1 MLTRGFVNVPLLIAK
16 RYFLSKKKRNII
28 TIISNISMV
37 GVAVGTMALIVV
49 LSVFNGLED
58 LVRSLYG
65 KSDPNLSITA
75 VHGKSFLMTP
85 ALLAKVQQTP
95 GVALVTEVIEDNA
108 LLQYHDRQMVVKMR
122 GLSENYFGQS
132 PIDSS
137 IVAGDHRLSRGTLEY
152 ALVGQGVQ
160 NELSI
165 SLDNRLSPLH
175 LLYPRQV
182 PGRKTLSIN
191 PDEAF
196 NEETILAG
204 GFFHI
209 EQHLDDSYI
218 FVPLSFAQ
226 RLLNYGDRRT
236 ALYIKVGESFKLE
249 GVKDELRE
257 RMGTGFVVQDS
268 DEQHVS
274 LLKAIKIEKLFVF
287 ITFAFILLI
296 ASLNIFFSLSMLVI
310 DKRKDIAVL
319 LAMGATEKMVRKSFL
334 LVGAIVALV
343 GALTGLV
350 LGVTICWVQQT
361 FHLVSMGMATSIVDS
376 YPVKMQATDIFF
388 ICLAIIAI
396 TLAVSIRPALNA
408 GRMDVK
414 ANL

>member
-1 MLTRGFVNVPLLIAK
+1 MNVPLLIAK

-65 KSDPNLSITA
+65 KSDPNLAITA
-75 VHGKSFLMTP
+75 VQGKSFEMTP
-85 ALLAKVQQTP
+85 ALLAKVQNTP
-95 GVALVTEVIEDNA
+95 GVALLTEVIEDNA

-122 GLSENYFGQS
+122 GLSDNYFGQS

-137 IVAGDHRLSRGTLEY
+137 IKAGDHRLSRGDLEY
-152 ALVGQGVQ
+152 ALVGEGVQ
-160 NELSI
+160 HELSI
-165 SLDNRLSPLH
+165 TLDNRLSPLK

-191 PDEAF
+191 PDQAF
-196 NEETILAG
+196 NEESILAG
-204 GFFHI
+204 GIFHI
-209 EQHLDDSYI
+209 EQKLDDSYL

-226 RLLNYGDRRT
+226 RLLNYGNRRT
-236 ALYIKVGESFKLE
+236 ALYVRVGASFKLDN
-249 GVKDELRE
+249 VKDELRE
-257 RMGTGFVVQDS
+257 SLGSGFVVQDS

-319 LAMGATEKMVRKSFL
+319 LAMGATEQTVRKSFL

-343 GALTGLV
+343 GAFTGLV
-350 LGVTICWVQQT
+350 LGVAICWVQET
-361 FHLVSMGMATSIVDS
+361 FHFVSMGMATSIVDS
-376 YPVKMQATDIFF
+376 YPVKMQASDIFF

-396 TLAVSIRPALNA
+396 TLAVSIRPAINA
-408 GRMDVK
+408 GRMDIK
-414 ANL
+414 ENL

>member
-1 MLTRGFVNVPLLIAK
+1 VNVPFLIAK

-65 KSDPNLSITA
+65 KSDPNLAITA
-75 VHGKSFLMTP
+75 VHGKSFEMTP
-85 ALLAKVQQTP
+85 ALLANVQNAP
-95 GVALVTEVIEDNA
+95 GVALLTEVIEDNA

-122 GLSENYFGQS
+122 GLSDNFFGQS
-132 PIDSS
+132 LIDSS
-137 IVAGDHRLSRGTLEY
+137 LKAGDHRLRRGDLEY

-160 NELSI
+160 SELSI
-165 SLDNRLSPLH
+165 TLDNRLAPLR
-175 LLYPRQV
+175 LLYPRQI

-191 PDEAF
+191 PEQAF

-204 GFFHI
+204 GIFNI
-209 EQHLDDSYI
+209 EQHLDDSYL

-226 RLLNYGDRRT
+226 RLLNYGNRRT
-236 ALYIKVGESFKLE
+236 ALYVRVGSSFKLNK
-249 GVKDELRE
+249 VKNELRE
-257 RMGTGFVVQDS
+257 RLGEGFVVQDS

-319 LAMGATEKMVRKSFL
+319 LAMGASEETVRKSFL

>member
-1 MLTRGFVNVPLLIAK
+1 VNVPFLIAK

-49 LSVFNGLED
+49 LSVFNGLEE

-65 KSDPNLSITA
+65 KSDPNLAITA
-75 VHGKSFLMTP
+75 VHGKSFEMTP
-85 ALLAKVQQTP
+85 ALLAKVQNAP
-95 GVALVTEVIEDNA
+95 GVALLTEVIEDNA

-122 GLSENYFGQS
+122 GLSDNFFGQS
-132 PIDSS
+132 LIDSS
-137 IVAGDHRLSRGTLEY
+137 LKAGDHRLRRGDLEY

-160 NELSI
+160 SELSI
-165 SLDNRLSPLH
+165 TLDNRLAPLR
-175 LLYPRQV
+175 LLYPRQI

-191 PDEAF
+191 PEQAF

-204 GFFHI
+204 GIFNI
-209 EQHLDDSYI
+209 EQHLDDSYL

-226 RLLNYGDRRT
+226 RLLNYGNRRT
-236 ALYIKVGESFKLE
+236 ALYVRVGSSFKLNK
-249 GVKDELRE
+249 VKNELRE
-257 RMGTGFVVQDS
+257 RLGEGFVVQDS

-319 LAMGATEKMVRKSFL
+319 LAMGASEETVRKSFL

>member
-1 MLTRGFVNVPLLIAK
+1 VNVPILIAR

-37 GVAVGTMALIVV
+37 GVAVGTAALIIV

-65 KSDPNLSITA
+65 KSDPSLVIA
-75 VHGKSFLMTP
+75 ARQGKSFPSDT
-85 ALLAKVQQTP
+85 LLISKIQTTP
-95 GVALVTEVIEDNA
+95 GVALLTEVIEDNA

-122 GLSENYFGQS
+122 GLSENYFGQI
-132 PIDSS
+132 PIDSNLL
-137 IVAGDHRLSRGTLEY
+137 AGDHRLRRGEREY
-152 ALVGQGVQ
+152 ALVGEGVQ
-160 NELSI
+160 HELGI
-165 SLDNRLSPLH
+165 VLDNRLAPLR
-175 LLYPRQV
+175 LLYPRQE
-182 PGRKTLSIN
+182 PGRKTLNIN
-191 PDEAF
+191 PEKAF

-204 GFFHI
+204 GIFQI
-209 EQHLDDSYI
+209 EQHLDDSYL
-218 FVPLSFAQ
+218 FVPISFAQ
-226 RLLNYGDRRT
+226 QLLGYGNRRT
-236 ALYIKVGESFKLE
+236 AFYVRVGASFKADD
-249 GVKDELRE
+249 VKDELRE
-257 RMGTGFVVQDS
+257 RLGNGFTVLDS

-319 LAMGATEKMVRKSFL
+319 QAIGATEQIVRQAFL

-343 GALTGLV
+343 GAVVGLV
-350 LGVTICWVQQT
+350 LGITICWVQQT
-361 FHLVSMGMATSIVDS
+361 FHVVSMGMATSVVDS
-376 YPVKMQATDIFF
+376 YPVKMQASDIFF
-388 ICLAIIAI
+388 IALAIISI

-408 GRMDVK
+408 GRMEIRE
-414 ANL
+414 NL

>member
-1 MLTRGFVNVPLLIAK
+1 VNVPILIAQ

-37 GVAVGTMALIVV
+37 GVAVGTAALIIV

-65 KSDPNLSITA
+65 KSDPSLVIA
-75 VHGKSFLMTP
+75 ARQGKSFTSDT
-85 ALLAKVQQTP
+85 LLITKIQSTP
-95 GVALVTEVIEDNA
+95 GVALLTEVIEDNA

-122 GLSENYFGQS
+122 GLSENYFGQI
-132 PIDSS
+132 PIDSNLL
-137 IVAGDHRLSRGTLEY
+137 AGDHRLRRGEREY
-152 ALVGQGVQ
+152 ALVGEGVQ
-160 NELSI
+160 HELGI
-165 SLDNRLSPLH
+165 VLDNRLAPLR
-175 LLYPRQV
+175 LLYPRQE
-182 PGRKTLSIN
+182 PGRKTLNIN
-191 PDEAF
+191 PEKAF

-204 GFFHI
+204 GIFQI
-209 EQHLDDSYI
+209 EQHLDDSYL
-218 FVPLSFAQ
+218 FVPISFAQ
-226 RLLNYGDRRT
+226 QLLGYGNRRT
-236 ALYIKVGESFKLE
+236 AFYVRVGASFKADN
-249 GVKDELRE
+249 VKEELRE
-257 RMGTGFVVQDS
+257 RLGNGFTVLDS

-319 LAMGATEKMVRKSFL
+319 QAIGATEQIVRQAFL

-343 GALTGLV
+343 GAVVGLV

-361 FHLVSMGMATSIVDS
+361 FHVVSMGMATSVVDS
-376 YPVKMQATDIFF
+376 YPVKMQASDIFF
-388 ICLAIIAI
+388 IALAIISI

-408 GRMDVK
+408 GRMQIRE
-414 ANL
+414 NL

>member
-1 MLTRGFVNVPLLIAK
+1 VNVPLLIAR

-37 GVAVGTMALIVV
+37 GVAVGTAALIIV

-65 KSDPNLSITA
+65 KSDPSLVIA
-75 VHGKSFLMTP
+75 ARQGKSFPVDT
-85 ALLAKVQQTP
+85 LLLTRVQTTP
-95 GVALVTEVIEDNA
+95 GVALLTEVIEDNA

-122 GLSENYFGQS
+122 GLSENYFGQI
-132 PIDSS
+132 PIDSNLL
-137 IVAGDHRLSRGTLEY
+137 AGDHRLRRSEREY
-152 ALVGQGVQ
+152 ALVGEGVQ
-160 NELSI
+160 RELGVV
-165 SLDNRLSPLH
+165 LDNRLAPLR
-175 LLYPRQV
+175 LLYPRQE
-182 PGRKTLSIN
+182 PGRKILNIN
-191 PDEAF
+191 PEKAF

-204 GFFHI
+204 GVFQI
-209 EQHLDDSYI
+209 EQHLDDSYL
-218 FVPLSFAQ
+218 FVPLTFAR
-226 RLLNYGDRRT
+226 RLLAYGNRRT
-236 ALYIKVGESFKLE
+236 ALYVRVGASFKAE
-249 GVKDELRE
+249 QVKNKLRE
-257 RMGTGFVVQDS
+257 RLGNGFTVLDS

-319 LAMGATEKMVRKSFL
+319 QAIGATEKIVRQSFL

-343 GALTGLV
+343 GAVAGLA
-350 LGVTICWVQQT
+350 LGITICWIQQT
-361 FHLVSMGMATSIVDS
+361 FHLVSMGMATSVVDS
-376 YPVKMQATDIFF
+376 YPVKMQASDIFF
-388 ICLAIIAI
+388 ISLAIISI

-408 GRMDVK
+408 GRMQIRE
-414 ANL
+414 NL

>member
-1 MLTRGFVNVPLLIAK
+1 VNVPLLIAK

-65 KSDPNLSITA
+65 KSDPNLAITA
-75 VHGKSFLMTP
+75 VHGKSFEMTP
-85 ALLAKVQQTP
+85 ALLTRVQNTP
-95 GVALVTEVIEDNA
+95 GVALLTEVIEDNA

-122 GLSENYFGQS
+122 GLSDNYFGQS

-137 IVAGDHRLSRGTLEY
+137 IKAGDHRLRRGDLEY
-152 ALVGQGVQ
+152 ALVGEGVQ
-160 NELSI
+160 HELSI
-165 SLDNRLSPLH
+165 TLDNRLAPLK

-191 PDEAF
+191 PEQAF
-196 NEETILAG
+196 NEENILAG
-204 GFFHI
+204 GIFQI
-209 EQHLDDSYI
+209 EQHLDDSYL
-218 FVPLSFAQ
+218 FVPLNFAQ
-226 RLLNYGDRRT
+226 RLLNYGNRRT
-236 ALYIKVGESFKLE
+236 ALYVRVGSSFKLDN
-249 GVKDELRE
+249 VKDELRE
-257 RMGTGFVVQDS
+257 SLGANFVVQDS

-319 LAMGATEKMVRKSFL
+319 AMGASEQTVRKSFL

-343 GALTGLV
+343 GAVSGLV
-350 LGVTICWVQQT
+350 LGVSICWIQQT
-361 FHLVSMGMATSIVDS
+361 FHIVSMGMATSIVDS
-376 YPVKMQATDIFF
+376 YPVKMQASDIFF

-414 ANL
+414 ENL